1 MSAKGQPQVVIKWK
15 KKKGHGGGHHGGA
28 WKVAYADFITCMFA
42 LFLVLWL
49 LTQADLKLRQELA
62 RYFRNAGVQS
72 GGSMLGDKLEQAKT
86 NQNKPLEA
94 ALTIVQGAGEE
105 LEALRG
111 QAKEIQGALEKGSEF
126 NAIKDHVKV
135 EVTEEGLEIQVVDSG
150 AAGKKGLLFDVSSA
164 ALKPELIALLKE
176 LAGHLSKLPN
186 HIEIGGHTDARPFA
200 AGANLS
206 NWDLSFQR
214 ANNARTVLEQAG
226 IRTGQILRVSAYASE
241 QPLNVADPLAD
252 ENRRLSVLAE
262 RQGPLPAKYKQDA
275 GGETVVLP
283 PDTLPTRPAPAGEAA
298 PAAPATSGTPAAAP
312 APAAPAAPA
321 P

>member
-1 MSAKGQPQVVIKWK
+1 MSAKGQPQVVVKWK

-72 GGSMLGDKLEQAKT
+72 GGSMLGDKLETAKT

-111 QAKEIQGALEKGSEF
+111 QAKEIQEALERSAGSDFGAL
-126 NAIKDHVKV
+126 KDHVRV
-135 EVTEEGLEIQVVDSG
+135 EVTEEGLEIQIVDSG
-150 AAGKKGLLFDVSSA
+150 SSGKKGLLFDLSSA
-164 ALKPELIALLKE
+164 ALKPELVALLKE
-176 LAGHLSKLPN
+176 LAGHLKTLPN
-186 HIEIGGHTDARPFA
+186 HIEIGGHTDARPYA
-200 AGANLS
+200 AKAVLS

-214 ANNARTVLEQAG
+214 ANNARSVLEQSG
-226 IRTGQILRVSAYASE
+226 IRPNQILRISAYGAE
-241 QPLNVADPLAD
+241 KPLNVADPLAD
-252 ENRRLSVLAE
+252 ENRRLSILARRE
-262 RQGPLPAKYKQDA
+262 KTAKEASGPSSIGF
-275 GGETVVLP
+275 GGQPV
-283 PDTLPTRPAPAGEAA
+283 APRIAD
-298 PAAPATSGTPAAAP
+298 PGTPP
-312 APAAPAAPA
+312 I
-321 P
+321 

>member
-72 GGSMLGDKLEQAKT
+72 GGSMLGDKLENAKT
-86 NQNKPLEA
+86 NDNRPLEA

-111 QAKEIQGALEKGSEF
+111 SAKEIQEALEHGSEF
-126 NAIKDHVKV
+126 DAIKDHVRV
-135 EVTEEGLEIQVVDSG
+135 EVTAEGLEIQVVDSG
-150 AAGKKGLLFDVSSA
+150 TSGRKGLLFDLSSS
-164 ALKPELIALLKE
+164 ALKPELVALLKE
-176 LAGHLSKLPN
+176 IAGHLKTLPN

-200 AGANLS
+200 AGAGLS
-206 NWDLSFQR
+206 NWDLSFAR
-214 ANNARTVLEQAG
+214 ANNARAVLEQAG
-226 IRTGQILRVSAYASE
+226 IRPNQILRVSAYGSE
-241 QPLNVADPLAD
+241 RPLNVANPLAD
-252 ENRRLSVLAE
+252 ENRRLSILARRE
-262 RQGPLPAKYKQDA
+262 KKEIAEKAGPASIGL
-275 GGETVVLP
+275 GGQP
-283 PDTLPTRPAPAGEAA
+283 IAPRLAA
-298 PAAPATSGTPAAAP
+298 PGTPP
-312 APAAPAAPA
+312 V
-321 P
+321 

>member
-1 MSAKGQPQVVIKWK
+1 MSTKAQPQVVIKWK

-49 LTQADLKLRQELA
+49 LTQADLKLRQDLA

-72 GGSMLGDKLEQAKT
+72 GGSMLGDKLETAKT
-86 NQNKPLEA
+86 SQIKPLEA

-111 QAKEIQGALEKGSEF
+111 QAKEIQEALEHGPEF

-150 AAGKKGLLFDVSSA
+150 TAGRKGLLFDLSSA

-176 LAGHLSKLPN
+176 LAGHLKTLPN
-186 HIEIGGHTDARPFA
+186 HIEIGGHTDARPFPA
-200 AGANLS
+200 SAGLS
-206 NWDLSFQR
+206 NWDLSFAR
-214 ANNARTVLEQAG
+214 ANNARSVLEQAG
-226 IRTGQILRVSAYASE
+226 IRPNQILRVSAYGSE
-241 QPLNVADPLAD
+241 RPLNVANPLAD
-252 ENRRLSVLAE
+252 ENRRLSIVARRDKTAKGE
-262 RQGPLPAKYKQDA
+262 SGPSSVGL
-275 GGETVVLP
+275 GGQPV
-283 PDTLPTRPAPAGEAA
+283 APRIAD
-298 PAAPATSGTPAAAP
+298 PGTPP
-312 APAAPAAPA
+312 V
-321 P
+321 